1 MKPPSIWTEC
11 FDTPDTALTVTTGLI
26 VITGDCPILLLP
38 GMTWPGTDALSD
50 TLGELIL
57 PDHLRAA
64 GGTSTR
70 PPTPEELAAAPA
82 HLAAQV
88 LRTLSPAITAPYL
101 EELTG
106 ANPERATEAALIL
119 GCSRET
125 VGRATDRTASYPTLR
140 SRVLAAL
147 TAGPLDADGILAAL
161 SRDGH
166 PAPSRRSLSSNLS
179 DLKRA
184 GQLTSARSPRDR
196 RQHLW
201 SVA

>member
-11 FDTPDTALTVTTGLI
+11 FDTPSTALTVTTGLI

-38 GMTWPGTDALSD
+38 GMTWPGADALSD

-57 PDHLRAA
+57 PDRLRAA

-70 PPTPEELAAAPA
+70 PPTAEELAAAPA

-125 VGRATDRTASYPTLR
+125 VGRATDRTATSPTLR
-140 SRVLAAL
+140 SRILAAL
-147 TAGPLDADGILAAL
+147 AAGPLDVEGILAAL
-161 SRDGH
+161 GRDGH
-166 PAPSRRSLSSNLS
+166 PVPSRRSLSSSLCAF
-179 DLKRA
+179 KGT
-184 GQLTSARSPRDR
+184 GQITNARNSRDR